1 MKKINWKEKLK
12 KLVWFV
18 GNPRFL
24 LCFGLAWIITNGWSY
39 IMMGLGTWLKIEWM
53 IAVSGAYLTF
63 LWLPV
68 SPEKLLTF
76 VIAIW
81 LLRRLFPNDTKTL
94 AVMRDLYHGAQ
105 SQWRKFREKRN
116 WKRAERKQKKE
127 ERKANKDGVK

>member
-1 MKKINWKEKLK
+1 MKKTSWKEKLK
-12 KLVWFV
+12 KVLWFV

-39 IMMGLGTWLKIEWM
+39 IMMAVGTGLEIGWM

-76 VIAIW
+76 AISIW
-81 LLRRLFPNDTKTL
+81 LLRQFFPQDTKTL
-94 AVMRDLYHGAQ
+94 AVMRDLYHNAKI
-105 SQWRKFREKRN
+105 QWQKFRER
-116 WKRAERKQKKE
+116 RKQKKE
-127 ERKANKDGVK
+127 EKKANKDGTQ